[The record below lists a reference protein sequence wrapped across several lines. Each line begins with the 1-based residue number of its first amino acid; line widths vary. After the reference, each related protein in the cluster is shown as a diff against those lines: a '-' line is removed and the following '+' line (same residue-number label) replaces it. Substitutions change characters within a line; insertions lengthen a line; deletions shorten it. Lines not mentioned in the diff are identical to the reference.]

1 MNKVFILAGTH
12 EQARLLARW
21 HDMEPSAWRYVAD
34 SDTLLGQRNQTMWLF
49 GTWLQRNDARV
60 CLDVARA
67 AGLKVFTIEDDR
79 YVADLF
85 RTRGQA

>member
-12 EQARLLARW
+12 EQARTLARW
-21 HDMEPSAWRYVAD
+21 HDMAPSEWRYVAD
-34 SDTLLGQRNQTMWLF
+34 ADTMLGQRNQTMWLF
-49 GTWLQRNDARV
+49 GTWLQRPDARV

-79 YVADLF
+79 YVAGAL
-85 RTRGQA
+85 RARSEP